1 MHCEGYHDR
10 FARLE
15 GPSGKRM
22 RTPKAISVTN
32 PSPIWSSC
40 CLFAGTVLEP
50 ISGSTTALCGSDSR
64 PATLIGTNFICN
76 SPGFGVSRMF
86 ANCLGTAI
94 LRLDADTKS
103 HPNPPITSRGAGH
116 NSPCDPPVRFHQQL
130 MDQRCEDLPTVQGR
144 LWALTHPA
152 HSPRGPLEAFFSS
165 RLSWYHAIRAS
176 KPPQAAA
183 DIHRMPQAER
193 NKRRGKKY
201 ATSSEE
207 RSQRRGF
214 RPPNLRSFAFLRHI
228 ARCVAVDGPRQ
239 TI

>member
-1 MHCEGYHDR
+1 MDR
-10 FARLE
+10 PL
-15 GPSGKRM
+15 P
-22 RTPKAISVTN
+22 
-32 PSPIWSSC
+32 W
-40 CLFAGTVLEP
+40 
-50 ISGSTTALCGSDSR
+50 CGSSSR
-64 PATLIGTNFICN
+64 PATLIGTNFICD

-94 LRLDADTKS
+94 LGLDADTKS
-103 HPNPPITSRGAGH
+103 HPTLRSLQGARTQLAMRPTSPLSPTANDSGVKTSPP
-116 NSPCDPPVRFHQQL
+116 FK
-130 MDQRCEDLPTVQGR
+130 GR